1 MEWTALLYS
10 ARHGHSEVAKILVDK
25 GANVEAKNNVI
36 LRRPS
41 ALSSTTTIYYTD
53 HHTFI

>member
-25 GANVEAKNNVI
+25 GANVEAKNYVI